1 MPFDIESYKKELYAG
16 AGVTPEDQKVLDKY
30 FAGNNEG
37 LVKYLEGNQMRQS
50 DYTRLTNEQKRTI
63 DTERQELTTLKDDL
77 IKTQQDLAKQAPGWS
92 AEKQRLLG
100 EAADL
105 KGRIANMR
113 IKAESKYD
121 VTDEFMK
128 DIFGDEQPGQ
138 QVQQQAATA
147 TNGGFNAEEHLK
159 GYVREEQ
166 VNGRAAEILR
176 FSTWLMKRQ
185 REHQKLFG
193 DYFDEDELLAEIAKA
208 PNDAYDAV
216 YDRKY
221 NASAK
226 RKELDEQA
234 VTQRIEAGIREG
246 VQKAMLGQTM
256 EGAHRRDN
264 DIQSQVFIPPAAGE
278 AGADNQPDNQHLSR
292 SLELW
297 DKVDQAT
304 GGA

>member
-1 MPFDIESYKKELYAG
+1 MPFNMKGYLDNLVKAG
-16 AGVTPEDQKVLDKY
+16 AVSDEQRKALEVVFKDDNK
-30 FAGNNEG
+30 G
-37 LVKYLEGNQMRQS
+37 LVEFLENNQRMQS
-50 DYTRLTNEQKRTI
+50 DYSRSMDELKTEKQQLDVLKDQLLTN
-63 DTERQELTTLKDDL
+63 
-77 IKTQQDLAKQAPGWS
+77 QQRLAQLEPGWS
-92 AEKQRLLG
+92 AEKQKILNENAG
-100 EAADL
+100 L
-105 KGRIANMR
+105 KTRMAEMR

-121 VTDEFMK
+121 VTDDFMK
-128 DIFGDEQPGQ
+128 DIFGDEQPSQ
-138 QVQQQAATA
+138 QPPAQAATS
-147 TNGGFNAEEHLK
+147 NGGFNAEEHLK

-226 RKELDEQA
+226 RKEIEEA
-234 VTQRIEAGIREG
+234 AINQRITDGVRDG

-264 DIQSQVFIPPAAGE
+264 DIQSQVFIPPATGE